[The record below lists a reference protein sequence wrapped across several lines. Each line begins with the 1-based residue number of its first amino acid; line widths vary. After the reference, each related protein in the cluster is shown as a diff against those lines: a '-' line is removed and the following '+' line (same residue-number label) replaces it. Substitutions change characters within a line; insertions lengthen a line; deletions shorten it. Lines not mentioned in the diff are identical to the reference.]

1 MTFCR
6 NAPRLSRLWGYLAM
20 ALPVAVFLLVRSVVL
35 AKFLSGS
42 PAFTDN
48 PLWGADFLTARLT
61 AFKVLGKYLW
71 LLVWPSR
78 LSCDYSFNQIPLFAW
93 RFDNW
98 EDWKAILALAVC
110 AGAAWAAVVCYRR
123 SKPLLFFIAFF
134 SLAVAP
140 TANLV
145 ILIGTIMA
153 ERLLYLPSIG
163 FAGCLAWVGWAGYL
177 RLRAHWPAARIVA
190 PAALGL
196 VCLTFCA
203 RTFFRNGDWF
213 DERTMWSSAERA
225 APNSYKVHRHMAL
238 LTVDMPG
245 GGSEIARG
253 EIERAIA
260 ILQPLPDE
268 RKIPALYAT
277 AGFCYRAKGNALG
290 QNGGAAWYR
299 KSRDVLLEGRRL
311 DQAVHGDMARRNSLR
326 DIALGLSG
334 EPALYMELGRTYR
347 RLEEPRQ
354 AIEAFE
360 YGLSIDPRAE
370 FFEEIAAAHRALG
383 DPVAAAITLLE
394 GIAMGVGDQSRLA
407 VEVVNLYRQTAPESC
422 AVAGSGNSAAL
433 NFNCPLV
440 RSELCAAGLNA
451 AVLYRRM
458 GRERDAISIAA
469 SAVGSLG
476 CPSDM
481 FR

>member
-1 MTFCR
+1 LLVLWALALLAYANSFRAGLILDNHPVILQDTRIRQATAENVQLILNQSYWYKTAISSLYRPFTTFSYLFNYAILGNGAAPAGYHWANFILHAVNIALVYLLGLLVMTEFWPAFAMAALWAVHPILTESVTNIVGRADLLAAFGVLAGLLCYARSVAAAGRRALWWRCALIAAAAIGIFSKESGVAIVAAVFLYDMTFCR

-134 SLAVAP
+134 FLAVAP

-213 DERTMWSSAERA
+213 DERTMWSSPSEQPR
-225 APNSYKVHRHMAL
+225 
-238 LTVDMPG
+238 TVTKCIGTWRFSRSTCLEAD
-245 GGSEIARG
+245 
-253 EIERAIA
+253 
-260 ILQPLPDE
+260 
-268 RKIPALYAT
+268 RK
-277 AGFCYRAKGNALG
+277 
-290 QNGGAAWYR
+290 
-299 KSRDVLLEGRRL
+299 
-311 DQAVHGDMARRNSLR
+311 
-326 DIALGLSG
+326 
-334 EPALYMELGRTYR
+334 
-347 RLEEPRQ
+347 
-354 AIEAFE
+354 
-360 YGLSIDPRAE
+360 
-370 FFEEIAAAHRALG
+370 
-383 DPVAAAITLLE
+383 
-394 GIAMGVGDQSRLA
+394 
-407 VEVVNLYRQTAPESC
+407 
-422 AVAGSGNSAAL
+422 
-433 NFNCPLV
+433 
-440 RSELCAAGLNA
+440 
-451 AVLYRRM
+451 
-458 GRERDAISIAA
+458 
-469 SAVGSLG
+469 
-476 CPSDM
+476 
-481 FR
+481 